1 MPQVEF
7 QYETPEGIILHV
19 TADITPGRRGFAPS
33 LDGPGEPDEE
43 PTIEIVEVVV
53 KDFSFAAE
61 ELEGTAW
68 SQYEGGI

>member
-1 MPQVEF
+1 MSHF
-7 QYETPEGIILHV
+7 DFTYETTEGIILRC
-19 TADITPGRRGFAPS
+19 TANITPGRRGFAPS

-61 ELEGTAW
+61 ELEGAAW
-68 SQYEGGI
+68 SQYEGDQ